1 MNTTT
6 TAARPTGGATGLL
19 GLTLHLTRARFRA
32 RQGETLLYLAST
44 LAFAVCGLASLT
56 VAAGAWM
63 FRQRAQHPTGLLAQ
77 AVTEEPTM
85 QRVLEFY
92 FVLALVACAL
102 LIPTTISL
110 AKAAAVLGARGR
122 EQRLAVLR
130 LVGLSAREVTR
141 MSLVD
146 TLIQVTAGLAIG
158 SIGYLLTF
166 SWWSSLSMQGV
177 PIAPEE
183 MLMPWWL
190 AVAVWGAVLMVGL
203 AASWWGLRQ
212 VRISPLGVSR
222 LASTP
227 LLAWWRLAVLVGVI
241 GVALVAPS
249 LLKLDDQLTGVLIF
263 GAIVLSVVI
272 GVNIAA
278 PFVLQQLARAT
289 VRFLPPA
296 GMWAARRIV
305 ASPRATWGRVSTV
318 GLLAM
323 IAAFM
328 SRLPLTFNEEM
339 QGVART
345 FAQESQYDMSTGAM
359 ITLGVGL
366 VVAAISILIS
376 QASAIFERADQSYA
390 LTNMGASV
398 GYLTRVRWLEVMAP
412 LVLALG
418 VGYGFGYLL
427 AGPMVQAGVE
437 LGYYTGARATPAV
450 IVTLVLGWLLG
461 AAALAVCQ
469 PLQRRVLRERSRSND

>member
-1 MNTTT
+1 MSATM
-6 TAARPTGGATGLL
+6 TAPRPTGGATGLI

-63 FRQRAQHPTGLLAQ
+63 FRQRSQHPSGLLAQ
-77 AVTEEPTM
+77 AVAEEPTM
-85 QRVLEFY
+85 QTVLDFY

-146 TLIQVTAGLAIG
+146 TLIQVTVGLAIG
-158 SIGYLLTF
+158 AIGYLLTF
-166 SWWSSLSMQGV
+166 SLWSNLSMQGM
-177 PIAPEE
+177 PIAPSE
-183 MLMPWWL
+183 MLLPWWL
-190 AVAVWGAVLMVGL
+190 AAAVWFAVSVVAVV
-203 AASWWGLRQ
+203 ASYWGLRQ

-222 LASTP
+222 RASNP
-227 LLAWWRLAVLVGVI
+227 LLAWWRLVVLVAVLV
-241 GVALVAPS
+241 VAFVAPS
-249 LLKLDDQLTGVLIF
+249 LLTLDDQVAGVLIF
-263 GAIVLSVVI
+263 GAIVLAVVI

-278 PFVLQQLARAT
+278 PFILQQVARAT

-296 GMWAARRIV
+296 GMWAARRVV
-305 ASPRATWGRVSTV
+305 ANPRETWGRVSTV
-318 GLLAM
+318 GLLAL

-328 SRLPLTFNEEM
+328 SRLPLTFNENME
-339 QGVART
+339 GAART
-345 FAQESQYDMSTGAM
+345 FAQESQHDMTTGAM

-366 VVAAISILIS
+366 VVAAISIFIS
-376 QASAIFERADQSYA
+376 QASAIFERAEQSYA
-390 LTNMGASV
+390 LTNMGAAPR
-398 GYLTRVRWLEVMAP
+398 YLTRVRWLEVMVP
-412 LVLALG
+412 LALAL
-418 VGYGFGYLL
+418 VAGYGLGYLL
-427 AGPMVQAGVE
+427 ATPMVNAAIE
-437 LGYYTGARATPAV
+437 LGYYTGARAAAAV
-450 IVTLVLGWLLG
+450 MGTLVLGWLLG
-461 AAALAVCQ
+461 AMALVACQ
-469 PLQRRVLRERSRSND
+469 PLQRRVLRQRKRGVD

>member
-1 MNTTT
+1 MSATV
-6 TAARPTGGATGLL
+6 TAASPTGGATGLF

-63 FRQRAQHPTGLLAQ
+63 FRQRSQHPTGLLAQ
-77 AVTEEPTM
+77 AVAEEPTM
-85 QRVLEFY
+85 QTVLDFY

-102 LIPTTISL
+102 LIPTTIAL

-146 TLIQVTAGLAIG
+146 TLIQVTAGLALG
-158 SIGYLLTF
+158 VLGYLLTF
-166 SWWSSLSMQGV
+166 SLWSNLSMQGM
-177 PIAPEE
+177 PIAPRE
-183 MLMPWWL
+183 MLLPWWL
-190 AVAVWGAVLMVGL
+190 AAAVWLTVTAVGL

-222 LASTP
+222 LASNP
-227 LLAWWRLAVLVGVI
+227 LLAWWRLGVLVAVI
-241 GVALVAPS
+241 FVALVAPS
-249 LLKLDDQLTGVLIF
+249 LMQLDDQIAGVVIF
-263 GAIVLSVVI
+263 GAIVLAVVI

-278 PFVLQQLARAT
+278 PFVLQQVARAV

-296 GMWAARRIV
+296 GMWAARRVV
-305 ASPRATWGRVSTV
+305 ANPRETWGRVSTV
-318 GLLAM
+318 GLLAL

-328 SRLPLTFNEEM
+328 ARMPLTFNQNM
-339 QGVART
+339 QGAART
-345 FAQESQYDMSTGAM
+345 FAEQSQNDMTTGAM

-376 QASAIFERADQSYA
+376 QASAIFERANQSYA
-390 LTNMGASV
+390 LTNMGASP

-412 LVLALG
+412 LALALLA
-418 VGYGFGYLL
+418 GYGLGYLL
-427 AGPMVQAGVE
+427 AAPLVRSAIE
-437 LGYYTGARATPAV
+437 FGYYAGAHAAGAV
-450 IVTLVLGWLLG
+450 VATLVFGWLLG
-461 AAALAVCQ
+461 AVALVACQ
-469 PLQRRVLRERSRSND
+469 PLQRRVLAERRRGND